1 MTRTYARSV
10 KGERAYGVRP
20 YPRGENITL
29 IGAIAL
35 KGFLGAMTINGGTN
49 GDVFQVYV
57 EQILVPCLWPGA
69 TVVMD
74 NLPAHK
80 INCIQKL
87 IEAAGA
93 RVVYLSAY
101 SPDFNP
107 IENCWSSVKEYLRS
121 SAARTREA
129 LETAINNAIDLVT
142 LEDIRNW
149 FAHCCYCTS
158 LN

>member
-1 MTRTYARSV
+1 MTRTYARAV
-10 KGERAYGVRP
+10 KGKRAYGDRP

-35 KGFLGAMTINGGTN
+35 KGFLGAMTINGGVG

-57 EQILVPCLWPGA
+57 EQILAPNLWPGA
-69 TVVMD
+69 TVVVD

-80 INCIQKL
+80 IKSIQKV

-107 IENCWSSVKEYLRS
+107 IENCWSSLKEYLRS

-142 LEDIRNW
+142 LKDIRNW
-149 FAHCCYCTS
+149 FTHCCYCTS
-158 LN
+158 LS